1 MDADEATYKLFD
13 EWELQ
18 GGYTWEGIVTALI
31 EMHRPAVLPQLEIG
45 AEADNMYIYC
55 ADRKILEEIA
65 VLIRAAIADQ
75 NLLIKAMKH
84 AGEDLE

>member
-1 MDADEATYKLFD
+1 
-13 EWELQ
+13 
-18 GGYTWEGIVTALI
+18 
-31 EMHRPAVLPQLEIG
+31 
-45 AEADNMYIYC
+45 MYIYC